1 MAKSQE
7 QMIREVKRGTYRIYL
22 VAKMV
27 GKRIVHFILYV
38 YRGSKLVLKK
48 TYPTVHKGLVALDNA
63 IERFLKTTTGS
74 VIDVPIVKG

>member
-7 QMIREVKRGTYRIYL
+7 QIIREVKHGTYRIYL
-22 VAKMV
+22 AAKMV

-38 YRGSKLVLKK
+38 YKGGKLVLKK

-63 IERFLKTTTGS
+63 IERFLKTTTGLK
-74 VIDVPIVKG
+74 IDVPLTPG

>member
-7 QMIREVKRGTYRIYL
+7 QIIREVKHGTYRIYL
-22 VAKMV
+22 AAKMV

-38 YRGSKLVLKK
+38 YKGGKLVLKK

-63 IERFLKTTTGS
+63 IEHFLKQTLDIK
-74 VIDVPIVKG
+74 VDVPIVKG